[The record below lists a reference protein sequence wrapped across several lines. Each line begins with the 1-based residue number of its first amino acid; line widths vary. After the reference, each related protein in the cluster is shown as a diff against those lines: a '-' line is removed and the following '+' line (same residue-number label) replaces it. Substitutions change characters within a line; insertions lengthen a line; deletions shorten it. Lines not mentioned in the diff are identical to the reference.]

1 MFPKYQPFS
10 YHSVEFF
17 GFVFFVFFFLAISLI
32 LYPYLLGIFLQLTF
46 QTLLLLLKEK
56 WKPLNKLY

>member
-10 YHSVEFF
+10 YRFHEFWVF
-17 GFVFFVFFFLAISLI
+17 FFVFFFLAISLKY

-46 QTLLLLLKEK
+46 QTLLLLLEKEMETPK
-56 WKPLNKLY
+56 